1 VVQGVPCDKAQADE
15 QGDRKCKTRKCRQAR
30 ALVVGKRSDEWR
42 CEANENQSRCG
53 GIPMKD
59 VAHKEGQDGIAGKPE
74 GC

>member
-1 VVQGVPCDKAQADE
+1 
-15 QGDRKCKTRKCRQAR
+15 
-30 ALVVGKRSDEWR
+30 VVGKRSDEWR